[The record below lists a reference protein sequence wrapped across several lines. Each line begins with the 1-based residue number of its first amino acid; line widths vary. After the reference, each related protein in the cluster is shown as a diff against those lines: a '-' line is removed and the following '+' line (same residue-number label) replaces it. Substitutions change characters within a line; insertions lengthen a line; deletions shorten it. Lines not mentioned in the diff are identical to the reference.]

1 MFLAKWGLHQELS
14 GIFFT
19 MVTDLNE
26 ILKLCQI
33 EWLKVLSKNIHNL
46 LFGRRKLT
54 KTLFHDL
61 FDHFMTGSVRGG
73 GKIFA
78 RGGKPGKCCPGGA
91 SARFAPPCGRPW

>member
-33 EWLKVLSKNIHNL
+33 E
-46 LFGRRKLT
+46 
-54 KTLFHDL
+54 
-61 FDHFMTGSVRGG
+61 
-73 GKIFA
+73 
-78 RGGKPGKCCPGGA
+78 
-91 SARFAPPCGRPW
+91 